1 MDEKRFNEAM
11 ELLHSGEIPANM
23 PDVAAYVRGTI
34 KELMMYAEAV
44 TECCFRLNNSN
55 KLLRQLAGERTGLKG
70 NDNGRGTQC

>member
-11 ELLHSGEIPANM
+11 ELLHKGEIPINM

-55 KLLRQLAGERTGLKG
+55 KILRELAKERMGLKG
-70 NDNGRGTQC
+70 NNNGRGT

>member
-1 MDEKRFNEAM
+1 
-11 ELLHSGEIPANM
+11 M

-55 KLLRQLAGERTGLKG
+55 KLLREMARQRTGLKG
-70 NDNGRGTQC
+70 NNNGRGT

>member
-11 ELLHSGEIPANM
+11 ELLHKGEIPINM

-55 KLLRQLAGERTGLKG
+55 KLLREMARQRTGLKG
-70 NDNGRGTQC
+70 NNNGRGT